1 MKASLS
7 KVLTGIVLGLV
18 ITGNAVPAIN
28 AQTKEAPNNS
38 LEELKETKSTEAKE
52 EYDRDLKETKS
63 TEAKEEY
70 DRDLKETKSTEA
82 KDKSKD
88 ETQKSNKKQKDL
100 FEVADLPRPII
111 NVIIVTAFII
121 TMVATLTGTGQSI
134 KYEKQNHSQ
143 KGH

>member
-28 AQTKEAPNNS
+28 AQTKEAPTKS
-38 LEELKETKSTEAKE
+38 LEE
-52 EYDRDLKETKS
+52 LKETKS

>member
-7 KVLTGIVLGLV
+7 KVLTGMVLGLV
-18 ITGNAVPAIN
+18 ITSNAVPAIN

-52 EYDRDLKETKS
+52 EYNQ
-63 TEAKEEY
+63 
-70 DRDLKETKSTEA
+70 DLKETKSTEA

-134 KYEKQNHSQ
+134 KYEKQNHNQ

>member
-1 MKASLS
+1 
-7 KVLTGIVLGLV
+7 
-18 ITGNAVPAIN
+18 ITSNAVPAIN

-52 EYDRDLKETKS
+52 EYNQ
-63 TEAKEEY
+63 
-70 DRDLKETKSTEA
+70 DLKETKSTEA

-134 KYEKQNHSQ
+134 KYEKQNHNQ